1 MTLPT
6 FGTTGMTAN
15 NIGIFGGTFNPVH
28 KGHVAIAEEFIE
40 KFSLDLLY
48 VIPNRIPPLK
58 DFESVSGEDRTEML
72 KIAFSGNNKTVISDI
87 ELKRE
92 GMSYTCDTVAEL
104 KSIHPESRFFLLTGD
119 DWIDSFDKWKNFE
132 YLLENVELVIAYRGE
147 KDITASLDKLENLSG
162 KRPKLLGNSR
172 IKLSSTQFRTDM
184 KPELLP
190 EGVFEYIEK
199 RGLYGK

>member
-1 MTLPT
+1 
-6 FGTTGMTAN
+6 MTAN

-48 VIPNRIPPLK
+48 IIPNRIPPLK

-72 KIAFSGNNKTVISDI
+72 KIAFSGNTKTVISDI
-87 ELKRE
+87 ELNRE
-92 GMSYTCDTVAEL
+92 GTSYTCDTVAEL

-147 KDITASLDKLENLSG
+147 KDITASLDKLELLSG

-184 KPELLP
+184 NAELLP